1 MKICF
6 VFHDP
11 ELCFFKYRTIWG
23 RTRQIAIFL
32 RGYKCVFALDRG
44 KKVLKEKIVQLYEG
58 FFRGEQLT
66 LGNANFW
73 QEFFLIKPKMAALE
87 AEIGALQ
94 VIFLSAFDQRCGI
107 RSDPELLRPERSR
120 SDTLGVQK
128 CPVNIVFKSP
138 LSGCLRNV

>member
-1 MKICF
+1 M
-6 VFHDP
+6 
-11 ELCFFKYRTIWG
+11 L
-23 RTRQIAIFL
+23 
-32 RGYKCVFALDRG
+32 ALVRG

-94 VIFLSAFDQRCGI
+94 VIFFVRLRTVLW
-107 RSDPELLRPERSR
+107 DPVGPGTFE
-120 SDTLGVQK
+120 V
-128 CPVNIVFKSP
+128 
-138 LSGCLRNV
+138 

>member
-1 MKICF
+1 M
-6 VFHDP
+6 
-11 ELCFFKYRTIWG
+11 
-23 RTRQIAIFL
+23 
-32 RGYKCVFALDRG
+32 RGYKCVLALVRG

-94 VIFLSAFDQRCGI
+94 VIF
-107 RSDPELLRPERSR
+107 
-120 SDTLGVQK
+120 
-128 CPVNIVFKSP
+128 CPLTISVVW
-138 LSGCLRNV
+138 SGPTRKF

>member
-1 MKICF
+1 M
-6 VFHDP
+6 
-11 ELCFFKYRTIWG
+11 L
-23 RTRQIAIFL
+23 
-32 RGYKCVFALDRG
+32 ALVRG

-94 VIFLSAFDQRCGI
+94 VIFLSGYEQCCGI
-107 RSDPELLRPERSR
+107 RSDPELLRSDRSK
-120 SDTLGVQK
+120 SDTLVMQK
-128 CPVNIVFKSP
+128 FPDNITY
-138 LSGCLRNV
+138 L